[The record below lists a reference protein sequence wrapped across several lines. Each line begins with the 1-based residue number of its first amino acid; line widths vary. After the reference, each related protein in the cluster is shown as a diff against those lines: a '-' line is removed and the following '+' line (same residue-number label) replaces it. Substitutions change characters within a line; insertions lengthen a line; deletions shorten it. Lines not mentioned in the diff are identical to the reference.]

1 MADERSASGGGN
13 APEAAGQSVTPSAA
27 ASGQHGDV
35 WVFAYGSLMWN
46 PGFAFVERCE
56 ARLVGA
62 HRTLCV
68 YSFHHRG
75 TPEKPGLVLG
85 LDLGGSCRGI
95 AYRVAAVQWPQTHAY
110 LTERE
115 QISGV
120 YREVM
125 RRVRLLDGSGRD
137 APAVAYLVNRAH
149 PQYAPGLTLDD
160 QLALVRRSHG
170 KSGPNTDYVVATVKA
185 LESLG
190 IRDPGLAYITQH
202 LTASHAL
209 PPVLP
214 DDAEG
219 DGSP

>member
-1 MADERSASGGGN
+1 M
-13 APEAAGQSVTPSAA
+13 
-27 ASGQHGDV
+27 
-35 WVFAYGSLMWN
+35 FAYGSLMWN

-95 AYRVAAVQWPQTHAY
+95 AYRVAAAEWPQTHAY

-120 YREVM
+120 YREAI

-149 PQYAPGLTLDD
+149 PQYARGLTLDD

-190 IRDPGLAYITQH
+190 IRDPGLAYLTQH

>member
-1 MADERSASGGGN
+1 MADERSARRGGS
-13 APEAAGQSVTPSAA
+13 APGDAGRSVAPSAA
-27 ASGQHGDV
+27 AAGGDV

-46 PGFAFVERCE
+46 PGFPFAERRE

-95 AYRVAAVQWPQTHAY
+95 AYRVAAADWPQTHAY

-120 YREVM
+120 YREAV
-125 RRVRLLDGSGRD
+125 RRIRLLDGSGRD

-149 PQYAPGLTLDD
+149 PQYARGLTLED
-160 QLALVRRSHG
+160 QLHLVRRSHG

-190 IRDPGLAYITQH
+190 IHDPGLAYLAQH

-209 PPVLP
+209 PGTLP

-219 DGSP
+219 DGVP

>member
-1 MADERSASGGGN
+1 MTHGG
-13 APEAAGQSVTPSAA
+13 
-27 ASGQHGDV
+27 HDI

-46 PGFAFVERCE
+46 PGFAFEERCE
-56 ARLVGA
+56 ARLIGA

-95 AYRVAAVQWPQTHAY
+95 AYRVAAAAWPQTHAY
-110 LTERE
+110 LTARE

-120 YREVM
+120 YREAT
-125 RRVRLLDGSGRD
+125 RRIRLLDGAQRET
-137 APAVAYLVNRAH
+137 AAVAYLVNRAH
-149 PQYAPGLTLDD
+149 PQYARGLTLED
-160 QLALVRRSHG
+160 QLHLVRRSHG
-170 KSGPNTDYVVATVKA
+170 RSGPNADYVVATVAA

-190 IRDPGLAYITQH
+190 IRDPGLAFLAQN

-214 DDAEG
+214 ADAED
-219 DGSP
+219 DGTP

>member
-1 MADERSASGGGN
+1 MADEQGAGRGGSV
-13 APEAAGQSVTPSAA
+13 ARPAGGLDPHS
-27 ASGQHGDV
+27 GDV

-46 PGFAFVERCE
+46 PGFAFAERCE
-56 ARLVGA
+56 ARLTGA

-75 TPEKPGLVLG
+75 TPEQPGLVLG

-95 AYRVAAVQWPQTHAY
+95 AYRVAAADWPQTHAY

-120 YREVM
+120 YREVT
-125 RRVRLLDGSGRD
+125 RRVSLLDGSGRE

-149 PQYAPGLTLDD
+149 PQYARGLTLQD
-160 QLALVRRSHG
+160 QLHLVRRSHG

-185 LESLG
+185 LEGLG
-190 IRDPGLAYITQH
+190 IRDAALSFIVHHLAGGH
-202 LTASHAL
+202 GAPAEL
-209 PPVLP
+209 PAGDEEDTLP
-214 DDAEG
+214 
-219 DGSP
+219 